1 MDEEN
6 KKYNK
11 NILVNE
17 IAYRLNIT
25 IFLVCIIFLVSVFKQ
40 DILVGAILS
49 LIVTAL
55 YLFVDLYLKLF
66 NAIDAQEIQFTLEI
80 ERISN
85 KYNQGFNKLFD
96 NSEKI
101 KENFYKYIYEI
112 FSFVYYE
119 SPCTYNQYSLTKKYN
134 EINIYVKQVYIK
146 TAAIQVL
153 EKANKLEKN
162 NIIEIIKQLLLREEG
177 NGLKGKIED
186 AIQKAEIII
195 GEKVEDINV
204 DDIEYFL
211 IEDER
216 GDIRKSSE
224 RSITNKI
231 NFDIHELLNKNGDI
245 ETLKKFTKDIFWD
258 SFRIALDVTLNNLIM
273 ALDVTLNNLIMAIIS
288 VIIIFFILSVMAN
301 ILG

>member
-1 MDEEN
+1 M
-6 KKYNK
+6 
-11 NILVNE
+11 
-17 IAYRLNIT
+17 
-25 IFLVCIIFLVSVFKQ
+25 
-40 DILVGAILS
+40 
-49 LIVTAL
+49 
-55 YLFVDLYLKLF
+55 
-66 NAIDAQEIQFTLEI
+66 
-80 ERISN
+80 
-85 KYNQGFNKLFD
+85 
-96 NSEKI
+96 
-101 KENFYKYIYEI
+101 
-112 FSFVYYE
+112 
-119 SPCTYNQYSLTKKYN
+119 
-134 EINIYVKQVYIK
+134 
-146 TAAIQVL
+146 L

-177 NGLKGKIED
+177 NGLNGKIED

-245 ETLKKFTKDIFWD
+245 ETLKKFIKDIFWD
-258 SFRIALDVTLNNLIM
+258 SFRIALD
-273 ALDVTLNNLIMAIIS
+273 ATLNNLIMAIIS